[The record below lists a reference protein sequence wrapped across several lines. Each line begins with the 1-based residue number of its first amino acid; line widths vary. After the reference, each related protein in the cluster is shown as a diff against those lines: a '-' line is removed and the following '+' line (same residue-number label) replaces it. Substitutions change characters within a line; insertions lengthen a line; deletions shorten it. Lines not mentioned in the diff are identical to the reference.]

1 VKEEINE
8 HVTTGEWFVTMLI
21 TAIPLVGI
29 IMIFV
34 WAHGDRV
41 SISKSNWAK
50 AVLIWSIIFIVTFVF
65 IITVFG
71 SNLLGYL
78 NIS

>member
-1 VKEEINE
+1 MKEVSNE
-8 HVTTGEWFVTMLI
+8 HVTTGEWFVTMLV

-50 AVLIWSIIFIVTFVF
+50 AVLIWSIIYIVIIVF

-71 SNLLGYL
+71 SNLINYF